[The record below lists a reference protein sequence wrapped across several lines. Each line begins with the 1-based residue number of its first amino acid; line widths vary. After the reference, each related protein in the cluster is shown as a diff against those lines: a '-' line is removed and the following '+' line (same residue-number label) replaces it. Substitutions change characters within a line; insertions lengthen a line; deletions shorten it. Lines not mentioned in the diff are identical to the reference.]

1 MTISGDRYSNWS
13 SWLRERWGTRV
24 YKIPLDTGAGCPN
37 RDGIERGGCIFCDS
51 LGGGG
56 GAFLRGESLEEQIM
70 RGFRRLEKK
79 PGDPMAIIYLQSYS
93 SSNVSTDRFAAL
105 IEKTLK
111 ISHSLGKVAGLAVG
125 ARPDQ
130 VPDEILDILEE
141 AGIRNSIDVWL
152 ELGIQ
157 TVDPS
162 GLEWLRRGHD
172 LAASED
178 AAARTSGR
186 RLFLCGHL
194 ISGIPHERP
203 NQLAG
208 SAIWMANRGFD
219 AVKFHPL
226 HVLRGTALEKEF
238 VCGNYSPQTAEEY
251 VSEVITALRVLP
263 KKMLIQRL
271 SADASPEKLRAPLW
285 INDKSRVIAMIRHR
299 LEAYGAFQGDNFTA
313 SSES

>member
-56 GAFLRGESLEEQIM
+56 GAFLRGESLEEQIL

-93 SSNVSTDRFAAL
+93 STNVSADRFAAL

-162 GLEWLRRGHD
+162 
-172 LAASED
+172 
-178 AAARTSGR
+178 
-186 RLFLCGHL
+186 
-194 ISGIPHERP
+194 
-203 NQLAG
+203 
-208 SAIWMANRGFD
+208 
-219 AVKFHPL
+219 
-226 HVLRGTALEKEF
+226 
-238 VCGNYSPQTAEEY
+238 
-251 VSEVITALRVLP
+251 
-263 KKMLIQRL
+263 
-271 SADASPEKLRAPLW
+271 
-285 INDKSRVIAMIRHR
+285 
-299 LEAYGAFQGDNFTA
+299 
-313 SSES
+313 